1 MMKTMMMAK
10 KKNQMSRTKEK
21 KSIWNKKL
29 DFTVAY
35 ILCWRPHHFAE
46 SSDQTAN
53 YEALLQKKHLRGL
66 FRFGIFFKIYK
77 HFFRNI
83 LRCAFINFIDR

>member
-35 ILCWRPHHFAE
+35 ILC
-46 SSDQTAN
+46 
-53 YEALLQKKHLRGL
+53 
-66 FRFGIFFKIYK
+66 
-77 HFFRNI
+77 
-83 LRCAFINFIDR
+83 